1 MAVNQNDD
9 SSHRLKNMTI
19 EDVDG
24 QSSSD
29 SIYQARGSQTGPEPK
44 FSFSIA
50 AGNELSNHINT
61 AINTHITD
69 GSIQWRTIFYML
81 RCALRLGLP
90 LQPLVAISKRLIRES
105 PYKPIRFISGE
116 LLANQMRLASVA
128 DHREI
133 LKFLFELI
141 TSDSCK
147 DRECFIKL
155 IPILVEIYSK
165 KFFKKH
171 FYSHV
176 LALSGDKV
184 PNIRYQICRILPL
197 IKPMLTLPDDREK
210 LTSLDLT
217 LRNIISY
224 ESDRDVRKIME
235 DVIITMDRIPVRM
248 HRVSNPTDMNE
259 KLKEDHE
266 KQYEEQDK
274 AQVKNRSVGR
284 RNSST
289 SSLTGSLPRDD
300 STLTAARGS
309 LKSRS
314 NKRESNKK
322 ATSSPRGK

>member
-1 MAVNQNDD
+1 M
-9 SSHRLKNMTI
+9 R
-19 EDVDG
+19 
-24 QSSSD
+24 
-29 SIYQARGSQTGPEPK
+29 
-44 FSFSIA
+44 
-50 AGNELSNHINT
+50 LSN
-61 AINTHITD
+61 
-69 GSIQWRTIFYML
+69 
-81 RCALRLGLP
+81 
-90 LQPLVAISKRLIRES
+90 VAE
-105 PYKPIRFISGE
+105 
-116 LLANQMRLASVA
+116 
-128 DHREI
+128 HREI
-133 LKFLFELI
+133 LKFLGELI
-141 TSDSCK
+141 ISDSCK

-176 LALSGDKV
+176 LALSEDKV

-217 LRNIISY
+217 LRNIISF

-248 HRVSNPTDMNE
+248 HRVSNPTDLNE

-266 KQYEEQDK
+266 KQYEEQEKPQKKD
-274 AQVKNRSVGR
+274 RGSTIGR
-284 RNSST
+284 RNSSN

-300 STLTAARGS
+300 SSNSGRIG

-314 NKRESNKK
+314 AKRDPGKK
-322 ATSSPRGK
+322 VTSPRGK